1 MNDLALA
8 IKLTTEG
15 GQIVVK
21 DFHQIDAAADK
32 VNHSLTGIGKS
43 GTVAQQGLTKASG
56 GADAL
61 TGSLKSMI
69 AQAAGV
75 IALGVGIDSIA
86 TGMYDGIDAFQGYR
100 GQLKTITGD
109 FDSASV
115 ELDRLINLSKETP
128 FTLAQSVEGFSKLT
142 HLGLDPSKQ
151 SMISYGNTAAAMGK
165 DLMQMIEAVAD
176 ASVGEFERLKEFG
189 IKASSEGD
197 NVRFTFQNV
206 STTIK
211 KDAASIQQYLIDLG
225 NNKFGDAMGDQMGRL
240 SAKSSNLQTSI
251 AQLYNEMGNL
261 GAADSIGNSID
272 GIASL
277 IDEITKNLPEVLENI
292 TTLFEVM
299 AVVVGAKLL
308 PAYTSLV
315 ANGIKTYI
323 ASNIAA
329 SVSTNA
335 MGQVISRT
343 TVKMNLMAAAGRAAK
358 GSLALIGGPIGVA
371 VLAGYALYELNDA
384 MGETR
389 TGAEQLEEA
398 LGKTRKAIE
407 EMTRAELLSEQASY
421 NREINKKKTA
431 IEELKA
437 LTQEQAQLANS
448 VNGKNSSTASG
459 VQLWGTSEQ
468 AKTAT
473 KELEA
478 LKNSLSDVEG
488 ALFDAGMAGI
498 QWNKVIV
505 KGVDLAKAKAEAA
518 KKSANNEKIKLT
530 TNQKLIASL
539 KQQLKISKLT
549 GIEKL
554 EEINLSK
561 LSSEIKDGEIA
572 KVKELTAALYEQS
585 QIAEQKQD
593 DSDYYQSVIDGAN
606 DISESWNAAGNVI
619 VNTFGTI
626 GEQLDKLA
634 QQQQIHA
641 NKQKKL
647 AADKVK
653 YADDPKKLGEIS
665 KAENALAKQKDR
677 NAISEISSY
686 RAITDSAASM
696 FSENSK
702 GRKAM
707 QAASDVFTAIELANS
722 ALRIGSYAIEAVTAA
737 FAAPWPIGFAS
748 GAAMIAIMAGLGV
761 AVSGGSG
768 SAPENAEQRQQ
779 TQGTGTVLGSDDKSA
794 SILNSYERIEE
805 LELDQYAE
813 LREMNASLNDLNN
826 NITHLAA
833 SLVSSFGKFDEENYS
848 GDLSSSN
855 FLDTKAGS
863 FLRKID
869 PVALVA
875 DLLGLGGV
883 VDKIFGSFSSTKK
896 TLVDSGISIV
906 SQTLGDV
913 IDTGLLQAQAY
924 FDIKTKK
931 KKFWGISSKTSYK
944 TEYQDIDSQL
954 EHEMSLIFG
963 DIGNSINTAVDVLGL
978 DISKNL
984 DNFVIDLPNIS
995 FKDLSGDEIQAELE
1009 AIFSSQ
1015 ADLMAKYLTT
1025 PDYSGQMG
1033 PFENVDSWLI
1043 DFQKVGEGL
1052 YETLIRLA
1060 QEQAVFNS
1068 VLEITGNTLAG
1079 VDANQTIEATQAI
1092 IGFAGSIEA
1101 LQSAAST
1108 YFNEF
1113 YSEAEQFDYLQKQLN
1128 EQFAA
1133 LGLSV
1138 PATRDGFKTLI
1149 SVLDPLNEADQRL
1162 YAQLLL
1168 LSGQSAEY
1176 YDALENQGT
1185 AIDDT
1190 LEKENELAAA
1200 RQAFVEDIQG
1210 QLERLDMSPLQIKLD
1225 DLQKTFLDSF
1235 EDAQQLGAET
1245 ALLEQLYANRRQTIV
1260 EDALENVNAVH
1271 QRSMDTLTRDHEEAV
1286 NDLVNNNTRLVS
1298 AFSALNAS
1306 IANSI
1311 LSIRRQG
1318 SNWSESNYQTTQ
1330 ISDLSSLLGEGSV
1343 EEQISNIDSLQQAY
1357 VNKYNAELEGL
1368 NASRDAAQSAYDNQ
1382 LNQIENRYQAELE
1395 VYNGMRSA
1403 LDSLKDAV
1411 DNLLLSDLST
1421 LTNEQKLAESKSQY
1435 QTTLARA
1442 KTGDVD
1448 AISQLGNAQSN
1459 YLSEAQNMYSSSDAY
1474 QNIFEKSFAEVSAIS
1489 AKNIH
1494 SPSKQRAPS
1503 VPAAITRH
1511 NARVQE
1517 LQTSTVESLQELQE
1531 LSKALEAENQTAF
1544 DIAMSDLTLQLDTNQ
1559 TLLIA
1564 ELSANT
1570 LEINTQAAADAQTLN
1585 EAMQRQ
1591 LEASAQQNAA
1601 VQQNN
1606 EKQTDATNKMREQVV
1621 AELRSVKAEL
1631 NAQTKKQNQQILQA
1645 QQQAADA
1652 QKRAEKLARQLKEQ
1666 ATIIENQSD
1675 AFMRALP

>member
-1 MNDLALA
+1 MSDLKLA
-8 IKLTTEG
+8 IKLTTDG
-15 GQIVVK
+15 GKIVVK
-21 DFHQIDAAADK
+21 DLQQIDDAADK
-32 VNHSLTGIGKS
+32 VNHSLTGTGKS
-43 GTVAQQGLTKASG
+43 GRVAGQGLNQASG
-56 GADAL
+56 GADVL
-61 TGSLKSMI
+61 TGSLKSML

-75 IALGVGIDSIA
+75 IALGFGIDKIA
-86 TGMYDGIDAFQGYR
+86 SGMYDGIDAFQGYR

-189 IKASSEGD
+189 IKASSQGE

-389 TGAEQLEEA
+389 TGAEQLEET

-407 EMTRAELLSEQASY
+407 DMTRAEQLSTQAAY
-421 NREINKKKTA
+421 KKLINEKKAA
-431 IEELKA
+431 IDELKA
-437 LTQEQAQLANS
+437 LAKEQAQQANNT
-448 VNGKNSSTASG
+448 NGKNSSTASG

-634 QQQQIHA
+634 QQQESYA
-641 NKQKKL
+641 NKQRKL

-722 ALRIGSYAIEAVTAA
+722 ALRVGSYAIEAVTAA

-768 SAPENAEQRQQ
+768 SAPESAEQRQQ

-826 NITHLAA
+826 NITNLVAN
-833 SLVSSFGKFDEENYS
+833 LVSNFGRFDEASYGGQLGNQSTTSKFEELLIGGGIGQVLKS
-848 GDLSSSN
+848 
-855 FLDTKAGS
+855 LDPTG
-863 FLRKID
+863 I
-869 PVALVA
+869 V
-875 DLLGLGGV
+875 G
-883 VDKIFGSFSSTKK
+883 KIFSSFSSKK
-896 TLVDSGISIV
+896 KSLVDSGISIV
-906 SQTLGDV
+906 AQTFGDV

-931 KKFWGISSKTSYK
+931 KKFWGISSSTSYN
-944 TEYQDIDSQL
+944 TEYQSIGSQL
-954 EHEMSLIFG
+954 EHEMALIFG
-963 DIGNSINTAVDVLGL
+963 DIGNSINQAVDVLDL
-978 DISKNL
+978 DVSKSL
-984 DNFVIDLPNIS
+984 DDFVIDLPKIS

-1009 AIFSSQ
+1009 AMFSSQ
-1015 ADLMAKYLTT
+1015 SDLMATYLV
-1025 PDYSGQMG
+1025 PGLQ
-1033 PFENVDSWLI
+1033 
-1043 DFQKVGEGL
+1043 DFQQVGEGL

-1068 VLEITGNTLAG
+1068 VLEITGNTLAD

-1271 QRSMDTLTRDHEEAV
+1271 QRSMDTLTRDHEEVV

-1357 VNKYNAELEGL
+1357 VNKYNAELQGL

-1448 AISQLGNAQSN
+1448 AISSLGNVHRN
-1459 YLSEAQNMYSSSDAY
+1459 YLSEAQNMYSSSDAF
-1474 QNIFEKSFAEVSAIS
+1474 QNIFDKSFAEVSAIS

-1511 NARVQE
+1511 NVKVQE
-1517 LQTSTVESLQELQE
+1517 LQTSTVESLQELHE

-1544 DIAMSDLTLQLDTNQ
+1544 DIAMSDLTLQLDTNK

-1591 LEASAQQNAA
+1591 LEARAQQNAA